1 MIAIRSA
8 SWLLVA
14 MLVGGSL
21 FAYDLPKDRDDQ
33 RKSGRTLLSKM
44 SREIAEIASRAR
56 KAIVLVSTTRIIK
69 TPYGYI
75 DPYEFFFGPSPRQR
89 ERDQQRRRGGAGSG
103 FIVDLKR
110 GYILTNN
117 HVVANADEITLK
129 LANNESYDGRVVGR
143 DSNTD
148 VAVIEVKNKKFK
160 RRGLMALTLG
170 DSSRV
175 AVGDLA
181 FALGAPFGLEASLSF
196 GIISAVGRGSLGISG
211 IGNFIQTDAAINPGN
226 SGGPL
231 LNADGQVI
239 GMNTAISSRSGGYD
253 GIGFAIPSN
262 LARKIAEMLINDG
275 YVQRGYLGVRLQEL
289 TPDLHTSL
297 RLPSQVHGVLISRV
311 EGDSP
316 ADRAGFRN
324 RDVVV
329 AVDGDKI
336 KTESELVN
344 AIGLLKPGSR
354 VKVKVYRDGQ
364 FETLQVTIGSHPKSG
379 KPPALARDK
388 NNRDRTFGM
397 TLKRVTSEL
406 RRRFSFESKHG
417 LVIVDVTRNS
427 PAGRSG
433 LAVGDVLLSVNGVKI
448 RDLSS
453 FRKQL
458 TAKARPHVRVERQG
472 RYFFVALRKK

>member
-1 MIAIRSA
+1 MITIRSA
-8 SWLLVA
+8 LWLMIA
-14 MLVGGSL
+14 MFVGESL
-21 FAYDLPKDRDDQ
+21 FAYTLPKDHHN
-33 RKSGRTLLSKM
+33 RKSDGRSSLSKM

-56 KAIVLVSTTRIIK
+56 KAIVLVSTTRIVK

-75 DPYEFFFGPSPRQR
+75 DPYEFFFGPSHRHR
-89 ERDQQRRRGGAGSG
+89 ERDQQRKRGGAGSG

-129 LANNESYDGRVVGR
+129 LANNDSYDGRVVGR
-143 DSNTD
+143 DSDSD
-148 VAVIEVKNKKFK
+148 VAVIEVKDKKFK
-160 RRGLMALTLG
+160 RRGLTALTLG
-170 DSSRV
+170 DSSKV

-181 FALGAPFGLEASLSF
+181 FALGAPFGLEASLSL
-196 GIISAVGRGSLGISG
+196 GIISAVGRGNLNISG

-231 LNADGQVI
+231 LNTEGQVI

-289 TPDLHTSL
+289 TPDLHKSL
-297 RLPSQVHGVLISRV
+297 RLPSQAHGVLITDV
-311 EGDSP
+311 ESDSP
-316 ADRAGFRN
+316 AAKAGFRN

-329 AVDGDKI
+329 SVNGNNI
-336 KTESELVN
+336 KTQSELVN

-354 VKVKVYRDGQ
+354 VTVKVYRDGRPA
-364 FETLQVTIGSHPKSG
+364 TIQVTLGVHPKSSS
-379 KPPALARDK
+379 PPTLSRDNKK
-388 NNRDRTFGM
+388 NRTFGM
-397 TLKRVTSEL
+397 TLKKVNDSL
-406 RRRFSFESKHG
+406 RKQFRFESKYG
-417 LVIVDVTRNS
+417 LVVVDITRNS

-433 LAVGDVLLSVNGVKI
+433 LDIGDVLLSVNGVKV
-448 RDLSS
+448 RDLSF

-458 TAKARPHVRVERQG
+458 KSKARPHVRVERQG
-472 RYFFVALRKK
+472 NYFFVALRKK

>member
-1 MIAIRSA
+1 MITIRSA
-8 SWLLVA
+8 LWLIIT
-14 MLVGGSL
+14 MFVGESL
-21 FAYDLPKDRDDQ
+21 FAYNLPKDQDNRREHD
-33 RKSGRTLLSKM
+33 RTSLSKM

-56 KAIVLVSTTRIIK
+56 KAIVLVSTTRILK
-69 TPYGYI
+69 NPYGNV
-75 DPYEFFFGPSPRQR
+75 DPFEFFFGPSYRQR
-89 ERDQQRRRGGAGSG
+89 ERDQRRRGGAGSG

-129 LANNESYDGRVVGR
+129 LANNDSYDGRVVGR
-143 DSNTD
+143 DSNSD
-148 VAVIEVKNKKFK
+148 VAVIEVKDKKFK
-160 RRGLMALTLG
+160 RHGLMALTLG
-170 DSSRV
+170 DSGKV

-181 FALGAPFGLEASLSF
+181 FALGAPFGLEASLSL
-196 GIISAVGRGSLGISG
+196 GIISAVGRGNLNISG

-231 LNADGQVI
+231 LNTEGQVI
-239 GMNTAISSRSGGYD
+239 GMNTAISTRSGGYD

-289 TPDLHTSL
+289 TPDLHKSL
-297 RLPSQVHGVLISRV
+297 RLPSQVHGVLISDV
-311 EGDSP
+311 ESDSP

-329 AVDGDKI
+329 SVNGNKI
-336 KTESELVN
+336 KTQSELVN

-354 VKVKVYRDGQ
+354 VTVKVYRDGRS
-364 FETLQVTIGSHPKSG
+364 ETIQVTLGVHPKSSQ
-379 KPPALARDK
+379 PTVSANAS

-397 TLKRVTSEL
+397 TLQKVTDSLRKRF
-406 RRRFSFESKHG
+406 RFESKYG
-417 LVIVDVTRNS
+417 LVVVDVMRNS

-433 LAVGDVLLSVNGVKI
+433 LDVGDVLLSVNGTKI
-448 RDLSS
+448 RDLA
-453 FRKQL
+453 FFKKQL
-458 TAKARPHVRVERQG
+458 KSKTRPHVRVERQG
-472 RYFFVALRKK
+472 NYFFVALRKK

>member
-1 MIAIRSA
+1 MIAIRLV
-8 SWLLVA
+8 SWLVVA
-14 MLVGGSL
+14 LLISESL
-21 FAYDLPKDRDDQ
+21 FAYSLPKDQDS
-33 RKSGRTLLSKM
+33 RKGYGRTSLSKM
-44 SREIAEIASRAR
+44 SQEIAEIASRAR
-56 KAIVLVSTTRIIK
+56 KAIVLVSTKKFIK
-69 TPYGYI
+69 NLHGAV
-75 DPYEFFFGPSPRQR
+75 DPFEFFFGPSYRQR
-89 ERDQQRRRGGAGSG
+89 DRQQRKRVGAGSG

-117 HVVANADEITLK
+117 HVVADADEIILK
-129 LANNESYDGRVVGR
+129 LANNDSYDGRVVGR
-143 DSNTD
+143 DSNSD

-175 AVGDLA
+175 SVGDLA
-181 FALGAPFGLEASLSF
+181 FALGAPFGLEASLSL
-196 GIISAVGRGSLGISG
+196 GIISAVGRGSLGLSG

-231 LNADGQVI
+231 LNTEGQVI
-239 GMNTAISSRSGGYD
+239 GMNTAISTRSGGYD

-289 TPDLHTSL
+289 TTDLHESL
-297 RLPSQVHGVLISRV
+297 GLPPQLQGVLIASV
-311 EGDSP
+311 EDDSP
-316 ADRAGFRN
+316 ANRAGFRE

-329 AVDGDKI
+329 AVNGNNI

-354 VKVKVYRDGQ
+354 VKIKAYRDGRA
-364 FETLQVTIGSHPKSG
+364 ETLQVTIGSHPKSSR
-379 KPPALARDK
+379 PTAVARNE
-388 NNRDRTFGM
+388 NNRNRTLGM
-397 TLKRVTSEL
+397 TLEKVTDRLRKRHN
-406 RRRFSFESKHG
+406 FKSKQG
-417 LVIVDVTRNS
+417 LVVVEVTNNS

-433 LAVGDVLLSVNGVKI
+433 LAIGDVLLSVNGVKI
-448 RDLSS
+448 RNLAF

-458 TAKARPHVRVERQG
+458 KDKARPHVRVERQG
-472 RYFFVALRKK
+472 DYFFVALRKK